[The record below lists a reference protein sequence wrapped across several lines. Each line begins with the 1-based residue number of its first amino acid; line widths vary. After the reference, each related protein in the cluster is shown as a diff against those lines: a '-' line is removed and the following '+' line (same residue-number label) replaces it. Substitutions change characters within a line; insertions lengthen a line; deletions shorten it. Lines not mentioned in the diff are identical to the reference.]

1 MSKTRGTQ
9 RGWIL
14 ALALF
19 AIIGWAGPAAAAGY
33 ARPELLIST
42 EELAKL
48 ASQPGIK
55 IVDVRAADAYKAG
68 HIPGALSMPRPST
81 QYTAGGVPALMAPV
95 EKMEEIFGKLGIK
108 PTDTLVLYDESAS
121 REVARVFW
129 TADVLGHAKIRV
141 LNGGMSKWAK
151 EKRTISKEVPPVTAA
166 AYKAKPD
173 KSKVADAKYVQ
184 ASMKKPATV
193 LLDSRSAREWTGA
206 VASGG
211 VKRAGKIPG
220 SVNVDSDLVLA
231 SSGGVK
237 VFKSADALA
246 KLFAKAGV
254 SKDKEIV
261 IYCLTGVR
269 ASHNYLAL
277 KLLGYNNLKN
287 YDGSMIEWGNRP
299 ELPMEKSAKN

>member
-1 MSKTRGTQ
+1 MFRTRETQ
-9 RGWIL
+9 KRWIV

-19 AIIGWAGPAAAAGY
+19 ALIGWAGLAVAAEY

-48 ASQPGIK
+48 AGQPGIK

-95 EKMEEIFGKLGIK
+95 EKLEGIFSNLGIQ
-108 PTDTLVLYDESAS
+108 PADTLVLYDESAT

-151 EKRTISKEVPPVTAA
+151 EGRSISKESPSAA
-166 AYKAKPD
+166 PSAYKAKPD
-173 KSKVADAKYVQ
+173 RSKVADAGYVR
-184 ASMKKPATV
+184 AGMNKPGTV
-193 LLDSRSAREWTGA
+193 ILDCRSAREWTGA
-206 VASGG
+206 VASAG

-237 VFKSADALA
+237 VFKSAGELA
-246 KLFAKAGV
+246 KMYEGAGV

-261 IYCLTGVR
+261 LYCVTGVR

-277 KLLGYNNLKN
+277 KLLGYENLKN
-287 YDGSMIEWGNRP
+287 YDGSMVEWGNRP
-299 ELPMEKSAKN
+299 ELPLEKAAKN